1 MVPGWTAEVLFS
13 TTDTMADRL
22 KRLSRNSFGRGQPV
36 DSVAAALQAKEPN
49 GLINSAT
56 EDLLWDYDGDD
67 IVVTL
72 TRDYLRPNE
81 SVTLRWEIDR
91 DQATA

>member
-1 MVPGWTAEVLFS
+1 MLATWP
-13 TTDTMADRL
+13 
-22 KRLSRNSFGRGQPV
+22 PV
-36 DSVAAALQAKEPN
+36 QQHLIAPVRPAGSPRSCSPAPASSAAN
-49 GLINSAT
+49 DLINSAT
-56 EDLLWDYDGDD
+56 EDLLWHYDGDD